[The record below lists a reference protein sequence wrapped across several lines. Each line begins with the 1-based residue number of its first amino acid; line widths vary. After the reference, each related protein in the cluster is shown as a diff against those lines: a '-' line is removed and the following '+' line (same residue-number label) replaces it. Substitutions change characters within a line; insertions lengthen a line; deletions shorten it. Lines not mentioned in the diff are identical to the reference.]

1 MNILL
6 IYPQYSHSTEFDT
19 RAPSMSLVYLA
30 AALERDGHRVEIYD
44 ASLGPV
50 VKSGKIF
57 RYGVSEEEMRDF
69 LRSREFDIVGITC
82 SFAAKWKFVS
92 KIAEQV
98 KEINPRALVSTG
110 GLFPTYSWKY
120 CLNDCGAIDF
130 IMLGEAELSFARVA
144 GNIAKGADI
153 NDACKNADGVVWRTE
168 KEIHYNP
175 KKEYNNKLDDLPF
188 PAWHLADL
196 KKYFLLQKNIF
207 ELAAPCLPI
216 LSSRSCPN
224 QCRFCNMYLTHGR
237 IWRPRSADNVLD
249 EIEYLIKKFGVRN
262 FYFIDDNFSIN
273 LERAKNICQG
283 LIKRNL
289 NIKYNFHNGLS
300 IKTIDGELVQL
311 MKKSGCTS
319 VCLAIESGSERIR
332 NGVYKKNISAE
343 KIFEVFNLFH
353 KAKIPTVGYFMIGAP
368 GETRADFEETKK
380 LSAKL
385 PMSLITS
392 SIFTPYP
399 ETELYD
405 ECKKKGWLLSEDN
418 SDKKDWVEMYT
429 PMLKTPDFEPKDLVA
444 WQKELYYSFI
454 WHHWPALIKE
464 ALRPGGIV
472 NFDTIGKF
480 IGFTKF
486 SLFRI
491 IDSIKNFNE

>member
-1 MNILL
+1 MKILL

-30 AALERDGHRVEIYD
+30 SALERDGHQVEIYD

-50 VKSGKIF
+50 VKFGKIF
-57 RYGVSEEEMRDF
+57 RYGVSEKEMADF
-69 LRSREFDIVGITC
+69 LRNRQFDVVGITC

-92 KIAEQV
+92 RIAEQI
-98 KEINPRALVSTG
+98 KELNPRVPVAIG
-110 GLFPTYSWKY
+110 GLFPTYSWKK
-120 CLNDCGAIDF
+120 CLEDCKAIDF
-130 IMLGEAELSFARVA
+130 IMLGEAELSFARII
-144 GNIAKGADI
+144 NNFAKGGDI
-153 NDACKNADGVVWRTE
+153 NDACKSGDGVAWRAG
-168 KEIHYNP
+168 KEFCCNQ

-207 ELAAPCLPI
+207 ELVAPCLPI

-224 QCRFCNMYLTHGR
+224 RCSFCNMYLTHGR
-237 IWRPRSADNVLD
+237 VWRPRSADNVLD

-262 FYFIDDNFSIN
+262 FYFIDDNFSIDVK
-273 LERAKNICQG
+273 RAKNICLG
-283 LIKRNL
+283 LIERKL
-289 NIKYNFHNGLS
+289 NIRYNFHNGLS

-343 KIFEVFNLFH
+343 KIEEVFNLFH
-353 KAKIPTVGYFMIGAP
+353 KFKIPTVGYFMLGAP

-399 ETELYD
+399 ETALYD
-405 ECKKKGWLLSEDN
+405 ECKKKGWLLEDN
-418 SDKKDWVEMYT
+418 SDKADWVEMYT
-429 PMLKTPDFEPKDLVA
+429 PMLKTPDFEPKDLIA

-454 WHHWPALIKE
+454 WHHWPALVME
-464 ALRPGGIV
+464 VLRPGGIV
-472 NFDTIGKF
+472 NLDTIKRF

-486 SLFRI
+486 SLSRI
-491 IDSIKNFNE
+491 INSIKNFNE

>member
-6 IYPQYSHSTEFDT
+6 IYPQYSHSSEFDI
-19 RAPSMSLVYLA
+19 RSPSMSLVYLA
-30 AALERDGHRVEIYD
+30 SVLERDGHQVEIFD

-50 VKSGKIF
+50 IKSGKIY

-69 LRSREFDIVGITC
+69 LRSRKFDIVGITC
-82 SFAAKWKFVS
+82 SFAARWKFTS

-98 KEINPRALVSTG
+98 KEIKPRAFVVMG

-120 CLNDCGAIDF
+120 CLENCNAIDF
-130 IMLGEAELSFARVA
+130 IMLGEAELSFARIVN
-144 GNIAKGADI
+144 NIAKGGNI
-153 NDACKNADGVVWRTE
+153 NNACKNVDGVAWRAGE
-168 KEIHYNP
+168 KFYCNQ

-188 PAWHLADL
+188 PAWHLTDL
-196 KKYFLLQKNIF
+196 KKYFSLQKNIF
-207 ELAAPCLPI
+207 ELVAPCLPI

-224 QCRFCNMYLTHGR
+224 RCRFCNMYLTHGR
-237 IWRPRSADNVLD
+237 VWRPRSADNVLD
-249 EIEYLIKKFGVRN
+249 EIEYLIKRFGVRN
-262 FYFIDDNFSIN
+262 FYFIDDNFS
-273 LERAKNICQG
+273 LDAKRAKDICLG
-283 LIKRNL
+283 IIERKL

-319 VCLAIESGSERIR
+319 VCLAVESGSERIR
-332 NGVYKKNISAE
+332 NGVYRKNISAE
-343 KIFEVFNLFH
+343 KIKEVFNLFH
-353 KAKIPTVGYFMIGAP
+353 KFKIPTVGYFMLGAP

-380 LSAKL
+380 ISAKL
-385 PMSLITS
+385 PMSLMTAVF
-392 SIFTPYP
+392 FTPYP

-405 ECKKKGWLLSEDN
+405 ECKEKGWLLGDNPDKEDR
-418 SDKKDWVEMYT
+418 VEMFT
-429 PMLKTPDFEPKDLVA
+429 PMLKTPDFGPNDLIA

-486 SLFRI
+486 RLSRN
-491 IDSIKNFNE
+491 S